1 MDPELKSQTIQIV
14 GPNCQSLILIGTQAR
29 SQYQIYPVIESCQTH
44 HGFAHFYFPPN
55 FTIIRKSSAQNV
67 NKLMKSTSPG
77 VDLIN
82 PLRSM
87 PSFYALRPTF
97 TPKKPS
103 QKLGAER
110 KMTLGKNFSLY

>member
-67 NKLMKSTSPG
+67 NEI
-77 VDLIN
+77 DLPWGGFNKPI
-82 PLRSM
+82 
-87 PSFYALRPTF
+87 YALRQAF
-97 TPKKPS
+97 TLCA
-103 QKLGAER
+103 QL
-110 KMTLGKNFSLY
+110 LHLKNLLKNWAQSVK

>member
-82 PLRSM
+82 PFTLYAKLLRSA
-87 PSFYALRPTF
+87 PNFYT
-97 TPKKPS
+97 
-103 QKLGAER
+103 
-110 KMTLGKNFSLY
+110 